1 MVMRRFLLVS
11 LVLLAV
17 FSLKSV
23 CFADPFL
30 NLPTS
35 AVKATFDFNHS
46 LRSYWKITLDG
57 VPVSNDVANGT
68 YASWCVDVDLS
79 VGGSKWVFLIESY
92 DERLFGS
99 INTIPEPD
107 VWDTSDFMPD
117 YNRGNTWDPIFP
129 NEVPVSNS
137 ERNPNTDISTYG
149 AQDKVNWIL
158 NNWQTVLVGEDDPAT
173 VGGLTANDKL
183 DWKEIQTAIWYFVDG
198 IHSSAWTWNDD
209 SKDLIQAAIDSSDGY
224 VPTYGEKIGVIL
236 YIAESYDSSAPTFDP
251 EALGQ
256 GQYVMISV
264 DRPVPEP
271 GTLLMLSSGLLGLM
285 GYGKLR
291 LNRKKR

>member
-1 MVMRRFLLVS
+1 MRRFLLVS

-46 LRSYWKITLDG
+46 LDSYWKITLDS
-57 VPVSNDVANGT
+57 VPVSNDVADGT

-92 DERLFGS
+92 DERLFAPTTPIDTS
-99 INTIPEPD
+99 PDPD
-107 VWDTSDFMPD
+107 VWDTSNFMPN
-117 YNRGNTWDPIFP
+117 YNRGNTWIPTFP
-129 NEVPVSNS
+129 NEPASNGV
-137 ERNPNTDISTYG
+137 RHQNTDLSTYG

-158 NNWQTVLVGEDDPAT
+158 NNWQTVMGGDTNPANVG
-173 VGGLTANDKL
+173 VQNGLL

-198 IHSSAWTWNDD
+198 IHASAWTWNDD
-209 SKDLIQAAIDSSDGY
+209 SKALIDKALTSTDGY
-224 VPTYGEKIGVIL
+224 VGEKIGVIL
-236 YIAESYDSSAPTFDP
+236 YIAGDYNINSVPTFSP
-251 EALGQ
+251 TALGQ

-291 LNRKKR
+291 LNRKKRS